1 MNYEDLTTDQLLEV
15 LPHHLHVARNDNAE
29 SHDRWRIYNM
39 SSGKYVEPGKAV
51 VRELLISTLEHIALA
66 EGIDVDDSLEC
77 LSVLE
82 QRAKIQSA
90 IDDATVENILL
101 SPIKH

>member
-29 SHDRWRIYNM
+29 LHDRWRIYNM

-51 VRELLISTLEHIALA
+51 VRELLISTLEHIALD
-66 EGIDVDDSLEC
+66 ERIDLDDSLVVAAPPEES
-77 LSVLE
+77 LF
-82 QRAKIQSA
+82 
-90 IDDATVENILL
+90 
-101 SPIKH
+101 IKMAQ